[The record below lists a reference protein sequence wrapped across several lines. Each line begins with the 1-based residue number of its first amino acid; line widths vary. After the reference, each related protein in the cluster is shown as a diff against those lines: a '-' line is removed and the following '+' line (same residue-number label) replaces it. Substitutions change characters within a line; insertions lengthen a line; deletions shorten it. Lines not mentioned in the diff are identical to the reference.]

1 MTVKC
6 LNPRLNKQTIKNQLR
21 ITNKQTKNTRKFDM
35 EVQSEILI
43 ASTQVLSNK
52 QINKN
57 KQKHKQIWR
66 GSLIW
71 NFECSKIYQTNRLL
85 FFNKEITFLIEM
97 MCCFHLF
104 FDQRKTISLKFWS
117 ILFLQK
123 TDLGMFRVF

>member
-6 LNPRLNKQTIKNQLR
+6 LNPRFNKQTIKKLR
-21 ITNKQTKNTRKFDM
+21 ITNKQTNKQNTSKFEV
-35 EVQSEILI
+35 EVQSEILN

-66 GSLIW
+66 GSLGW

-85 FFNKEITFLIEM
+85 FFNK
-97 MCCFHLF
+97 
-104 FDQRKTISLKFWS
+104 
-117 ILFLQK
+117 
-123 TDLGMFRVF
+123 

>member
-1 MTVKC
+1 MPQPKIQQTNNKKTK
-6 LNPRLNKQTIKNQLR
+6 NNKQT
-21 ITNKQTKNTRKFDM
+21 NKKTQANLKWKFNPKFWMPQSKFCQT
-35 EVQSEILI
+35 
-43 ASTQVLSNK
+43 NK

-97 MCCFHLF
+97 MCCFHFF
-104 FDQRKTISLKFWS
+104 FDQRKIISLKFWS

-123 TDLGMFRVF
+123 TDLGMFHVF